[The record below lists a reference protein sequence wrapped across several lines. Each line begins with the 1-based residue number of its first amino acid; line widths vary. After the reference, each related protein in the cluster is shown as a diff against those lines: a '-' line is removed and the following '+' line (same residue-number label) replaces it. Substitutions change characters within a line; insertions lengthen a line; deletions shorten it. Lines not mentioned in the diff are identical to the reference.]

1 MCDVVAY
8 RRVMLYCLQNVIVEM
23 TNLIFAVV
31 VRTKAVKAKMD
42 QPARRVLVS
51 VTTHRTFGRPQWQQ
65 LGEQLRVWQLHITQI
80 LGGFVN
86 LQKAI
91 QQQQQQQ
98 QLAR

>member
-1 MCDVVAY
+1 
-8 RRVMLYCLQNVIVEM
+8 LFICLIYF
-23 TNLIFAVV
+23 TLGFAAV
-31 VRTKAVKAKMD
+31 VRTKVVKAKID

-65 LGEQLRVWQLHITQI
+65 LGEHLRVWQIQLSQM

-86 LQKAI
+86 LQKVI
-91 QQQQQQQ
+91 HQQQQQQQ